1 MGFGMKT
8 HDQSVNIPITS
19 SHPALQYPRV
29 LFAQVFKA
37 FPWPLGALG
46 YQVRE
51 GRTAPLIPCSCVH
64 IIVAWELGRNCRLDG
79 RESVELNL
87 LVLCLLTP

>member
-37 FPWPLGALG
+37 CTFHDL
-46 YQVRE
+46 
-51 GRTAPLIPCSCVH
+51 
-64 IIVAWELGRNCRLDG
+64 
-79 RESVELNL
+79 SVQWDTKSERAAQSH
-87 LVLCLLTP
+87 

>member
-19 SHPALQYPRV
+19 NHLALQYPRV

-37 FPWPLGALG
+37 CTFHDL
-46 YQVRE
+46 
-51 GRTAPLIPCSCVH
+51 SVH
-64 IIVAWELGRNCRLDG
+64 WDTKSERATQRH
-79 RESVELNL
+79 
-87 LVLCLLTP
+87 